1 MRTARGNVRRM
12 ECSGPAS
19 VVFDKS
25 LTEYDF
31 GPTHPMSPL
40 RVDLT
45 MRLAEEL
52 GVLERLRVVPA
63 PIATREQIASVHD
76 EAMIDAVTK
85 CGTVP
90 GWTDEA
96 RGLGLLLR
104 QSLLFLLFMGMAI
117 SILMVLA
124 GIG

>member
-63 PIATREQIASVHD
+63 PIATREQIASVHVS
-76 EAMIDAVTK
+76 AQPAAS
-85 CGTVP
+85 CGSSA
-90 GWTDEA
+90 A
-96 RGLGLLLR
+96 R
-104 QSLLFLLFMGMAI
+104 
-117 SILMVLA
+117 
-124 GIG
+124 